1 MPQEN
6 QTIELRPMVETDL
19 PAVFELSQQVQ
30 WPHRLEDWQQ
40 AWELGGG
47 VIAEASGEVAGCA
60 LRWLWGEHRA
70 TLGLV
75 IVAEQHRGQGIARA
89 MMQQLMAPLST
100 YQLQLVA
107 SDQGKPLYQ
116 QLGFVEQGPL
126 AQHQCRELPL
136 RDAAP
141 LPNGLSLRPALPADI
156 ALLSELDL
164 LASGMQ
170 RQPLLVELLAGA
182 GQALVLERQ
191 GIAVGFALRRRF
203 GYGSMIGPV
212 VASDPADAIALI
224 DALCQPCGGQ
234 FVRVDTPQG
243 CGLGPWLNQ
252 RGLPCVDTPTI
263 MVRGTGHRPDCS
275 LAQTFA
281 LVSQAWS

>member
-1 MPQEN
+1 MPQEKPS
-6 QTIELRPMVETDL
+6 IILRPMIDTDL
-19 PAVFELSQQVQ
+19 PAAFELSQQIQ

-40 AWELGGG
+40 AWSLGAG
-47 VIAEASGEVAGCA
+47 VIAEGEGKVVGCA
-60 LRWLWGEHRA
+60 LRWLWGEQRA

-182 GQALVLERQ
+182 GQALVLERR

-203 GYGSMIGPV
+203 GYGCMIGPV
-212 VASDPADAIALI
+212 VVPELADAVILI
-224 DALCQPCGGQ
+224 DALCQPCSGQ
-234 FVRVDTPQG
+234 FVRVDTPLAT
-243 CGLGPWLNQ
+243 GLGEWLNQ

-263 MVRGTGHRPDCS
+263 MVRGTPHRPDCH

>member
-1 MPQEN
+1 M
-6 QTIELRPMVETDL
+6 IDTDL
-19 PAVFELSQQVQ
+19 PAAFELSQQIQ

-40 AWELGGG
+40 SWSLGAG
-47 VIAEASGEVAGCA
+47 VIAEAEGQVVGCA
-60 LRWLWGEHRA
+60 LRWLWGEQRA

-182 GQALVLERQ
+182 GQALVLERR

-212 VASDPADAIALI
+212 VAPELADAVILI
-224 DALCQPCGGQ
+224 DALCQPCSGQ
-234 FVRVDTPQG
+234 FVRVDTPLAT
-243 CGLGPWLNQ
+243 GLGEWLNQ

-263 MVRGTGHRPDCS
+263 MVRGKPHRPDCH

>member
-1 MPQEN
+1 MPQEKPS
-6 QTIELRPMVETDL
+6 IILRPMIDTDL
-19 PAVFELSQQVQ
+19 PAAFELSQQIQ

-40 AWELGGG
+40 AWSLGAG
-47 VIAEASGEVAGCA
+47 VIAEAEGKVVGCA
-60 LRWLWGEHRA
+60 LRWLWGEQRA

-116 QLGFVEQGPL
+116 QLGFIEQGTL
-126 AQHQCRELPL
+126 AQHQCRELPM

-182 GQALVLERQ
+182 GQALVLERR

-212 VASDPADAIALI
+212 VAPELADAVILI
-224 DALCQPCGGQ
+224 DALCQPCSGQ
-234 FVRVDTPQG
+234 FVRVDTPLAT
-243 CGLGPWLNQ
+243 GLGEWLNQ

-263 MVRGTGHRPDCS
+263 MVRGTPHRPDCH

>member
-1 MPQEN
+1 
-6 QTIELRPMVETDL
+6 
-19 PAVFELSQQVQ
+19 
-30 WPHRLEDWQQ
+30 
-40 AWELGGG
+40 
-47 VIAEASGEVAGCA
+47 
-60 LRWLWGEHRA
+60 
-70 TLGLV
+70 
-75 IVAEQHRGQGIARA
+75 
-89 MMQQLMAPLST
+89 
-100 YQLQLVA
+100 
-107 SDQGKPLYQ
+107 
-116 QLGFVEQGPL
+116 
-126 AQHQCRELPL
+126 
-136 RDAAP
+136 
-141 LPNGLSLRPALPADI
+141 
-156 ALLSELDL
+156 
-164 LASGMQ
+164 MQ

-263 MVRGTGHRPDCS
+263 MVRGTAHRPDCS

>member
-1 MPQEN
+1 M
-6 QTIELRPMVETDL
+6 IFKLRDMESTDVA
-19 PAVFELSQQVQ
+19 PAYWLSQHVQ

-40 AWELGGG
+40 AWSLGGG

-116 QLGFVEQGPL
+116 QLGFVEQGTL

-156 ALLSELDL
+156 GLLSELDL

-170 RQPLLVELLAGA
+170 RQPLLVELLASA

-224 DALCQPCGGQ
+224 DSLCQPCGGQ
-234 FVRVDTPQG
+234 FVRVDTPLVS
-243 CGLGPWLNQ
+243 GLSPWLNQ

-263 MVRGTGHRPDCS
+263 MVRGTPYRPDYS